1 MNNSKITPPVRVRQ
15 SNIELLRMLSMFMV
29 LVLHSTFITFGQ
41 PDASMV
47 QTEPYDWIIRFMLAG
62 SSVVAVNAFVFI
74 SGWFGIHP
82 KVKSICSFL
91 FQIVF
96 LKLLSFAVCVS
107 IGLLTIDKESLK
119 ELLMVDPWAG
129 WFIKSYL
136 LLYILSPVLNSF
148 VKSASRELFRRVL
161 IWYFAFYVLMDLVV
175 DVTGFIRG
183 GYSITAFVG
192 LYLLA
197 RYVRTYSP
205 KWAMKSRQFD
215 VVVYCSMTMLFFM
228 LTFIP
233 SYFSMPGSGVLLSMV
248 QKYNSP
254 LVIVGTMALVLY
266 FSKLRI
272 GYSRS
277 INWVAQSCFA
287 VYLLHTVWGHLFEW
301 IRQMHASMSFVLFY
315 VSLSIL
321 LVTVYVLAVL
331 VDKVRIWV
339 WKQLSPYLLEKWQ

>member
-1 MNNSKITPPVRVRQ
+1 
-15 SNIELLRMLSMFMV
+15 
-29 LVLHSTFITFGQ
+29 
-41 PDASMV
+41 
-47 QTEPYDWIIRFMLAG
+47 
-62 SSVVAVNAFVFI
+62 
-74 SGWFGIHP
+74 
-82 KVKSICSFL
+82 
-91 FQIVF
+91 
-96 LKLLSFAVCVS
+96 
-107 IGLLTIDKESLK
+107 
-119 ELLMVDPWAG
+119 MVDPWAG

-254 LVIVGTMALVLY
+254 LVIAGAMALVLY

-272 GYSRS
+272 GYVSS
-277 INWVAQSCFA
+277 INWVARSCFA

-301 IRQMHASMSFVLFY
+301 IRQMHTSMSFMLFY

-321 LVTVYVLAVL
+321 LVAVYVLAVL